1 MKRFTFCLVSLVCC
15 LLSIAQTK
23 EKVYPQLG
31 KASVREVLAAMTL
44 EEKATLA
51 GGMGGID
58 KKLRVNPQ
66 PVVGHTL
73 IGVPGAA
80 GVTNPFP
87 HLNIPMLILADG
99 PAGVRI
105 DVHRNND
112 MSRSYYATAFPVA
125 TLLAS
130 SWDTELVEKVGKA
143 FGHEAHEYGV
153 DVLLAPAMNIHR
165 NPLGGRNFEYY
176 SEDPLVSG
184 RIAAAMINGIESNG
198 VGTSIKH
205 FAANNEETN
214 RLEVSSEVTERTL
227 REIYLRGFEIA
238 VREAQPWTVMSSYN
252 LINGVYTAESKD
264 LLTTIL
270 RKEWG
275 FEGVVVT
282 DWFGGKDAIAMM
294 KAGNDLL
301 MPGWA
306 EQTQSIIDAVKEGKL
321 DEEVLDRNV
330 ERILNLVVK
339 CPSFKKYPYSN
350 TPELKKNG
358 ELVRKV
364 AAESMVLLKNEQEAL
379 PLKKNLYVALF
390 GAASYDNIAGGS
402 GSGGV
407 NKAYS
412 VSLCEGLRNAGYRL
426 NEDMKANYEKYVA
439 DFKREYTVNNPL
451 VTPPAM
457 PEMPLDLK
465 LVNKMAEQ
473 AAVAVVTIGKNAG
486 EGADRKEA
494 DFGLS
499 KEEMATLQL
508 VSKAF
513 RAKGKKVIAVLN
525 ISNVIKTADWIDY
538 ADAVLLAWQPG
549 QEGGN
554 AITDILN
561 GKVNPSGKLATTF
574 PVEYKDVPSYN
585 NFPGTPKN
593 AVKPNFALYEEGI
606 YVGYRYYNTFGIKTS
621 FPFGFGLSY
630 TQFKYA
636 DLKLSTENFN
646 DSITVSV
653 SITNTGKVA
662 GKEVVQLYL
671 HAPAGKLDKP
681 VNELKA
687 FAKTKL
693 LKPGETQIL
702 TWTLDP
708 KSLASYDEELSG
720 WVAEAGN
727 YVVNIGASS
736 TDIRISSGFNL
747 EKPVVA
753 ELCHKALTPTRTIT
767 ELKKNK

>member
-1 MKRFTFCLVSLVCC
+1 MKRFTFCLVSVLCC
-15 LLSIAQTK
+15 LFSVAQIK
-23 EKVYPQLG
+23 EKEYPQLG

-58 KKLRVNPQ
+58 KKLRVNPE

-130 SWDTELVEKVGKA
+130 SWDTELVEQVGKA

-153 DVLLAPAMNIHR
+153 DILLAPAMNIHR

-252 LINGVYTAESKD
+252 LINGVYTAESRE

-270 RKEWG
+270 RDEWG
-275 FEGVVVT
+275 FQGVVVT

-321 DEEVLDRNV
+321 EESVLDRNV
-330 ERILNLVVK
+330 ERILNLIVK
-339 CPSFKKYPYSN
+339 YPSFKRYPYSN
-350 TPELKKNG
+350 APELKKNG
-358 ELVRKV
+358 KLVRKA
-364 AAESMVLLKNEQEAL
+364 AAESMVLLKNDDSTL

-412 VSLCEGLRNAGYRL
+412 IPLSEGLRNVGYRL
-426 NEDMKANYEKYVA
+426 NDKMKGNYERYVA
-439 DFKREYTVNNPL
+439 DFKHKYTVNNPL

-457 PEMPLDLK
+457 PEMKLNAN
-465 LVNKMAEQ
+465 LVNQMAEQ
-473 AAVAVVTIGKNAG
+473 AAVAIVTIGKNAG

-494 DFGLS
+494 DFKLS
-499 KEEMATLQL
+499 GEELATLKL
-508 VSKAF
+508 VSETF
-513 RAKGKKVIAVLN
+513 HAKGKKVVVVLN

-554 AITDILN
+554 AIADILC
-561 GKVNPSGKLATTF
+561 GDVNPSGKLATTF
-574 PVEYKDVPSYN
+574 PVDYKDVPSYN

-593 AVKPNFALYEEGI
+593 AVKPTFSLYEEGI

-630 TQFKYA
+630 TQFDYSG
-636 DLKLSTENFN
+636 LKLSSDSFN

-653 SITNTGKVA
+653 QITNTGKIA

-671 HAPAGKLDKP
+671 GAPEGKLDKP

-687 FAKTKL
+687 FGKTKL
-693 LKPGETQIL
+693 LKPGETQTL
-702 TWTLDP
+702 AWTLDL
-708 KSLASYDEELSG
+708 KSLASYDEDLSG
-720 WVAEAGN
+720 WVADAGR
-727 YVVNIGASS
+727 YTVNIGASS
-736 TDIRISSGFNL
+736 TDIRVSSEFNL
-747 EKPVVA
+747 EKTVIA
-753 ELCHKALTPTRTIT
+753 ELCHKALQPTRTIP
-767 ELKKNK
+767 ELRMRK

>member
-1 MKRFTFCLVSLVCC
+1 MKRFTFCLVSVLCC
-15 LLSIAQTK
+15 LFSVAQIK
-23 EKVYPQLG
+23 EKEYPQLG

-58 KKLRVNPQ
+58 KKLRVNPE

-130 SWDTELVEKVGKA
+130 SWDTELVEQVGKA

-153 DVLLAPAMNIHR
+153 DILLAPAMNIHR

-252 LINGVYTAESKD
+252 LINGVYTAESRE

-270 RKEWG
+270 RDEWG
-275 FEGVVVT
+275 FQGVVVT

-321 DEEVLDRNV
+321 EESVLDRNV
-330 ERILNLVVK
+330 ERILNLIVK
-339 CPSFKKYPYSN
+339 CPSFKRYPYSN
-350 TPELKKNG
+350 DPELKKNG
-358 ELVRKV
+358 KLVRKA
-364 AAESMVLLKNEQEAL
+364 AAESMVLLKNDDSTL

-412 VSLCEGLRNAGYRL
+412 IPLSEGLRNVGYRL
-426 NEDMKANYEKYVA
+426 NDKMKGNYERV
-439 DFKREYTVNNPL
+439 
-451 VTPPAM
+451 
-457 PEMPLDLK
+457 
-465 LVNKMAEQ
+465 
-473 AAVAVVTIGKNAG
+473 
-486 EGADRKEA
+486 
-494 DFGLS
+494 
-499 KEEMATLQL
+499 
-508 VSKAF
+508 
-513 RAKGKKVIAVLN
+513 
-525 ISNVIKTADWIDY
+525 
-538 ADAVLLAWQPG
+538 
-549 QEGGN
+549 
-554 AITDILN
+554 
-561 GKVNPSGKLATTF
+561 
-574 PVEYKDVPSYN
+574 
-585 NFPGTPKN
+585 
-593 AVKPNFALYEEGI
+593 
-606 YVGYRYYNTFGIKTS
+606 
-621 FPFGFGLSY
+621 
-630 TQFKYA
+630 
-636 DLKLSTENFN
+636 
-646 DSITVSV
+646 
-653 SITNTGKVA
+653 
-662 GKEVVQLYL
+662 
-671 HAPAGKLDKP
+671 
-681 VNELKA
+681 
-687 FAKTKL
+687 
-693 LKPGETQIL
+693 
-702 TWTLDP
+702 
-708 KSLASYDEELSG
+708 
-720 WVAEAGN
+720 
-727 YVVNIGASS
+727 
-736 TDIRISSGFNL
+736 
-747 EKPVVA
+747 
-753 ELCHKALTPTRTIT
+753 CC
-767 ELKKNK
+767 